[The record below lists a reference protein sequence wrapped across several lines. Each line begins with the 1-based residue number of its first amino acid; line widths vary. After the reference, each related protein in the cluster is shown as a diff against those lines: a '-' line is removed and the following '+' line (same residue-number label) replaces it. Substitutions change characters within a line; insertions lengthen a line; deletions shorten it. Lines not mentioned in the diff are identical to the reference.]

1 MITQKKIVEL
11 AHLREYGELS
21 VNKKELLAEKHR
33 LDKFFAKFNRLYDIS
48 IETDE
53 KIKTAYHSNFK
64 KYADINSKIKTI
76 SYYLKGNE

>member
-21 VNKKELLAEKHR
+21 VNKKELLTEKHK
-33 LDKFFAKFNRLYDIS
+33 LDKFFAKFNRLYDVS

-53 KIKTAYHSNFK
+53 RIKTAYHSNFN
-64 KYADINSKIKTI
+64 KYVEINSKIKTI